1 MGEEELRAAAGAH
14 TGLCGRR
21 RAQARIRA
29 GEGDGCRGGSIG
41 GSGRRPGQ
49 RRWWQRRAGGRRQ
62 VELEQ
67 RRQRVEEEQRRRRV
81 EEQRRRQ
88 VEEEQRGIDGLG
100 WAFLPTLD
108 PLVSNG
114 PFLHSSH
121 FMSTDL
127 LFFFFCFKY
136 LYMYYSSPRKTP
148 SNA

>member
-1 MGEEELRAAAGAH
+1 MSVRRRSLVGEELRAAAGAH
-14 TGLCGRR
+14 TGLCGWR

-29 GEGDGCRGGSIG
+29 GEGDGCGGGSMG
-41 GSGRRPGQ
+41 GSGRQPGQ
-49 RRWWQRRAGGRRQ
+49 RRWWQRRAGGRRRMEEEQRRRRQ

-67 RRQRVEEEQRRRRV
+67 RRQ
-81 EEQRRRQ
+81 Q

>member
-1 MGEEELRAAAGAH
+1 VAAGAH

-21 RAQARIRA
+21 LAQAWIRV
-29 GEGDGCRGGSIG
+29 GEGNGCGGGSMG

-49 RRWWQRRAGGRRQ
+49 RRWWQRRAGGRRWMEEEQRRRRQ

-67 RRQRVEEEQRRRRV
+67 RRRRRV

-100 WAFLPTLD
+100 WAFLPILD

>member
-1 MGEEELRAAAGAH
+1 MEEE
-14 TGLCGRR
+14 
-21 RAQARIRA
+21 
-29 GEGDGCRGGSIG
+29 
-41 GSGRRPGQ
+41 Q
-49 RRWWQRRAGGRRQ
+49 RRRRQ

-67 RRQRVEEEQRRRRV
+67 RRQQLKEEQRRRRRV

-127 LFFFFCFKY
+127 LFFSFVLSIYTCIIHRLGKR
-136 LYMYYSSPRKTP
+136 LATLRRD
-148 SNA
+148 